1 MRAVIDAPAA
11 TGRRYLE
18 IWAKHRGGYDGFMV
32 NQDTQQHVIQACRD
46 HDVKFIRLWFTDI
59 LGMLKSVAITIEEL
73 EHALSDGV
81 SFDGSAI
88 EGFARHDETDM
99 IAVPDT
105 STFQILPWRPR
116 EQAVARMFCDLQVPG
131 GEPFAGDPR
140 QVLKRVLSKAAAAG
154 YTFYISPEI
163 EFFYFK
169 DSSGTEP
176 LDSGGYF
183 DLTPLDGGSDL
194 RRETV
199 LALEQMGIGVALSHH
214 EAAPSQHEMDLRYT
228 DALTMAD
235 AVMTYRLLVKE
246 VAMRHG
252 VYATF
257 MPKPLANENGS
268 GMHLQLS
275 LFQGEENAFYSGA
288 DDLKISTVAR
298 RYIAGLLREAPELM
312 LLTNQWVNSY
322 KRLVPG
328 TEAPLYA
335 TWSPKSHSDLV
346 RVPEYKP
353 GLEVST
359 RIEYRV
365 PDSACNPYLAF
376 AGVLAAGLRGIEEE
390 LPLPE
395 PVSAA
400 TDQLSSEEIDARGLH
415 ALPGSLGEAIDLF
428 EGSTFLRE
436 SLGDHVFDS
445 IVANKK
451 IEWSEYRSQVT
462 QFEIDRYLPRL

>member
-1 MRAVIDAPAA
+1 
-11 TGRRYLE
+11 
-18 IWAKHRGGYDGFMV
+18 MV

-99 IAVPDT
+99 VAVPDT

-116 EQAVARMFCDLQVPG
+116 EQAVARMFCDVQVPG
-131 GEPFAGDPR
+131 GEAFPGDPR
-140 QVLKRVLSKAAAAG
+140 QVLKRVLARAAEAG
-154 YTFYISPEI
+154 FTFYISPEI

-169 DSSGTEP
+169 DSHGTEP

-275 LFQGEENAFYSGA
+275 LFRGEANAFYDEA
-288 DDLKISTVAR
+288 DSLHISSEAR
-298 RYIAGLLREAPELM
+298 QYIAGLLRHAPELM

-346 RVPEYKP
+346 RVPEFKP

-359 RIEYRV
+359 RVEYRV
-365 PDSACNPYLAF
+365 PDAACNPYLAF
-376 AGVLAAGLRGIEEE
+376 AGVLAAGLRGIEEG
-390 LPLPE
+390 LSLPE
-395 PVSAA
+395 PVTAA
-400 TDQLSSEEIDARGLH
+400 TDHLSAQEIQARGLV
-415 ALPGSLGEAIDLF
+415 ALPGSLGEAIERF
-428 EGSTFLRE
+428 EASSFLRE
-436 SLGDHVFDS
+436 SLGDQVFES
-445 IVANKK
+445 LIANKK
-451 IEWSEYRSQVT
+451 IEWSDYRSQVT
-462 QFEIDRYLPRL
+462 QFELDRYLPRL